1 MGTRNLTAVIYKGE
15 PRIAQYGQ
23 WDGYP
28 QGQGYTI
35 LDFLLS
41 ADLSVFK
48 DKIDTYVSFFD
59 EKKDAKRLEKIDNTK
74 DWDKK
79 YPYMSRD
86 MGGKILDFVYNLK
99 KKIKLFN
106 KYDFASDSLFCEYA
120 YVIDLDKNT
129 FEVYQGFN
137 HQPLTKQD
145 RFFSMTDEASIDKR
159 SKDTGNDKYHPV
171 KLLCSFNLKKLPK
184 THKGFITRLNKNIPS
199 GDKFK
204 FR

>member
-15 PRIAQYGQ
+15 PCIAQYGQ

-48 DKIDTYVSFFD
+48 DKIEKYVSFID
-59 EKKDAKRLEKIDNTK
+59 EKKDKKYLEKIDNTK

-79 YPYMSRD
+79 YPYLSRD
-86 MGGKILDFVYNLK
+86 MGGKILDYVYNLET
-99 KKIKLFN
+99 KIKVFN

-137 HQPLTKQD
+137 HEPLTAKD
-145 RFFSMTDEASIDKR
+145 RFFSMTDETSIDKR

-171 KLLCSFNLKKLPK
+171 KLLLSFNLKKLPK
-184 THKGFITRLNKNIPS
+184 THKGFITRLNKKMPADGQFEI
-199 GDKFK
+199 
-204 FR
+204 R